1 MQNQLRPLSPF
12 CDFFIPDLRF
22 TVYIKILIKITK
34 TLQCGIKM
42 SQKTLNDINNINSF
56 KMGAMVSA
64 HYQRKVTSR
73 FNTEEVE
80 YI

>member
-1 MQNQLRPLSPF
+1 MQNQLHPLSPF
-12 CDFFIPDLRF
+12 LKIFHTRF
-22 TVYIKILIKITK
+22 KVNSLYQNINKNNKNITVWYQNVT
-34 TLQCGIKM
+34 
-42 SQKTLNDINNINSF
+42 KTLNDINNINSF